1 MRPLGV
7 CIPRTAASVNW
18 RDTVCCHCSTYSRR
32 CTACR
37 CSPYTGHRLVSCS
50 CHTVWTFCCVCTPLS
65 LDSWLFYQ
73 VESWLKTMRLMLELV
88 CFLMMLMF
96 LSVLQTTD
104 ARTVAVISV
113 HSSLG
118 LFWTGSTHWCQ
129 LSSMF
134 QKTASGHRRQP
145 AFVDICRHME
155 SSMSTPHLFSL

>member
-1 MRPLGV
+1 MKNKWKKQFGHAMRPVGV

-18 RDTVCCHCSTYSRR
+18 RNTVRRHCSTYSRR

-37 CSPYTGHRLVSCS
+37 CSPNTGHRLVSCS

-73 VESWLKTMRLMLELV
+73 VESWLKTMRLLLELV

-96 LSVLQTTD
+96 LSVLRTAD

-113 HSSLG
+113 HSSS
-118 LFWTGSTHWCQ
+118 FWTGSTH
-129 LSSMF
+129 SSSSSSTTVGSMPV
-134 QKTASGHRRQP
+134 G
-145 AFVDICRHME
+145 VWRH
-155 SSMSTPHLFSL
+155 SYYRCPPLPI